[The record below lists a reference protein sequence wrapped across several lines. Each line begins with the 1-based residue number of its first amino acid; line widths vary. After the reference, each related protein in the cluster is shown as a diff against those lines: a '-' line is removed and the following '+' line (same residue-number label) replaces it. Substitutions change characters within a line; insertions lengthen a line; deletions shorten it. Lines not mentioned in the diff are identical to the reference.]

1 LRGVREG
8 HNVLGIF
15 YGHPGVFVSPS
26 HRAIAMARQEGYE
39 ARMLPGVSAE
49 DYMFADLEFDP
60 AMYGCMSCEA
70 NELLLTNRPLNPSTH
85 NIIWQVGSV
94 GVTTLQ
100 FDVSIY
106 FILPASLLAH
116 NLGLLKNSRFHL
128 LVDHI
133 EKDFGPDHKVVHY
146 IGAVLPQFDTIINTF
161 TVADLRKEDVVK
173 QFNAISTLY
182 IPPRDTNSTHS
193 ATALGSDASLESIRP
208 LMRWDGPKPTFT
220 PANGPRERDII
231 AQLDNHVTPEGHRT
245 LHISPAMKTF
255 MIDLALKPKFLKEY
269 KAKPLAVVE
278 SMEGLTE
285 LEKFGL
291 KLREEGPAY
300 ALMTATQS
308 DIATGRQ
315 LTKDEIVNISRPL
328 ALGTVLVT
336 AVLIAVIL
344 VS

>member
-1 LRGVREG
+1 MCEVILRGVREG

-49 DYMFADLEFDP
+49 DYLFADLEFDP

-70 NELLLTNRPLNPSTH
+70 NELLLTNRPLNPLTH

-100 FDVSIY
+100 FD
-106 FILPASLLAH
+106 
-116 NLGLLKNSRFHL
+116 NSRFHL

-133 EKDFGPDHKVVHY
+133 EKDFGPDHRVVHY

-161 TVADLRKEDVVK
+161 TIADLRKEDVVK
-173 QFNAISTLY
+173 KFNAISTLY
-182 IPPRDTNSTHS
+182 IPPRDTNSTRS
-193 ATALGSDASLESIRP
+193 TTALGSDALLESIRP
-208 LMRWDGPKPTFT
+208 LMRWDGSKPTFV

-231 AQLDNHVTPEGHRT
+231 AQLDNHVTPEGYRT
-245 LHISPAMKTF
+245 LHISPAMKKF
-255 MIDLALKPKFLKEY
+255 MTDLALKPKLLKEY

-291 KLREEGPAY
+291 KLGEEGPAY

-308 DIATGRQ
+308 DIANGRE
-315 LTKDEIVNISRPL
+315 LTKDEIANISRPL
-328 ALGTVLVT
+328 GLGTVLVT